1 MGFFGIGIGEI
12 LLVLVFSLII
22 WGPKRM
28 IEIART
34 LGKLVHTLRKITSDL
49 TATVTKEMDGEK
61 DNSPQQQNNSTNDAR
76 QVKTPPK

>member
-34 LGKLVHTLRKITSDL
+34 LGKLVHTLRKVTSDL
-49 TATVTKEMDGEK
+49 TAAVTKEMDGEK

-76 QVKTPPK
+76 QIKTPRK